1 MGFPIAAGA
10 ALVSGLIG
18 GIAGAKQRKQ
28 GKQILK
34 DNPYPTYSI
43 PQEVMQNKN
52 LAQSMAG
59 EGLPSQQYNQA
70 MNNIQRQQTFAI
82 RNLQDRRSAL
92 MGLPKILRASNDAGL
107 NLDVANANARRQN
120 QRQLMDVNNQV
131 SRYKDQAW
139 NWNVKNKY
147 EQNYAYGMSLLGKG
161 NQNIMG
167 GIDKGLGGIA
177 LGLDYYTNK
186 DNDRN
191 RGRDSEYPS

>member
-1 MGFPIAAGA
+1 MPFPIAAA
-10 ALVSGLIG
+10 AGVLSGIIG
-18 GIAGAKQRKQ
+18 GFTGAKQKRQ
-28 GKQILK
+28 GNKILQ